1 MTEKTGVLDSH
12 HLGEVLKLS
21 SKRLGERCGAAAV
34 ELLARRLTEYIGTAE
49 DDGYSYVWRN
59 AIEEHEQD
67 SYKDDARSALVDA
80 VRDATLGASA
90 IDTPEAREA
99 VKLLLQSPY
108 PTLVRVGIYA
118 CGEHYGSIG
127 RVFWECVNDQ
137 WFVDIPYWHEIYWF
151 IKKSFIKFS
160 AAERSRFLG
169 IVDGLKGDW
178 NDESKQEEWDETQK
192 RDLLHPA
199 SGLGDSEVDMKYQE
213 LVERW
218 GPVRDHPDFH
228 AYTSGG
234 WVGERSPIA
243 SDALIAMSNE
253 ELIKFLKNFAP
264 SGHEWDGP
272 TYRGLASALSAAV
285 RASEDGFATSIE
297 LFADLARPYQHGLL
311 GGLKERWADD
321 KRNIDWV
328 ATLTLVRRV
337 VTMPEF
343 KAELEEGD
351 TQGWEPSVHWVIS
364 DIAALLK
371 SATGSERHLPVE
383 HYVLCLEIL
392 RLILSS
398 IQPTEVEQSADAV
411 SHAINSS
418 RGRTLEAFIHLSIAM
433 RREEV
438 AANQGDAKI
447 WSVVGPIFE
456 SELASSERGK
466 NADFA
471 ALAGMYCV
479 NLHYMN
485 SHWTE
490 SNFDRIFS
498 SSNEAAW
505 KNAAQGFSYQ
515 RYLYDWLYKK
525 LVEGGHL
532 RKMVFTDGLKDQV
545 ADRALQFLGLA
556 YLQDME
562 SLDGGGLLTDLIVG
576 LKVKELKQLCWFF
589 WTLRGGEPSARSPK
603 ILAFWQSV
611 AERVRQSGHDLPELQ
626 SALSQLIAFIQE
638 LSPTLVEALVEVAPH
653 AQVGHHG
660 YLLIEHLARL
670 ASEYPNEVATIYK
683 AAMTGFLPDYD
694 KKNIVECVT
703 ILADAGAIDEAE
715 WICNEYANQGSTL
728 LKETYENIRA
738 QQRAKANTG
747 NDDI

>member
-1 MTEKTGVLDSH
+1 MTDKTGVLDSH

-21 SKRLGERCGAAAV
+21 SKRLGERCGTAAV
-34 ELLARRLTEYIGTAE
+34 ELLARRLTEYIGSVE
-49 DDGYSYVWRN
+49 DDGHSYVWRN
-59 AIEEHEQD
+59 AIEGHEQD

-80 VRDATLGASA
+80 VRDATLGATA
-90 IDTPEAREA
+90 IDSPEAREV
-99 VKLLLQSPY
+99 VKLLLQSHY
-108 PTLVRVGIYA
+108 PTLVRVGIFS

-127 RVFWECVNDQ
+127 TVFWECVNDQ
-137 WFVDIPYWHEIYWF
+137 WFVNIPYWHEIYWF

-169 IVDGLKGDW
+169 IVNGLKGDW
-178 NDESKQEEWDETQK
+178 NDKAKQEEWDETQK

-199 SGLGDSEVDMKYQE
+199 SGLGDSEADKKYQE

-228 AYTSGG
+228 SYTSGG

-253 ELIKFLKNFAP
+253 ELIKFLKDFTP
-264 SGHEWDGP
+264 SSDDWDGP

-285 RASEDGFATSIE
+285 RASEDGFASSIE
-297 LFADLARPYQHGLL
+297 PFADLERPYQHGLL

-328 ATLTLVRRV
+328 ATLTLVRRIV
-337 VTMPEF
+337 GMPEF
-343 KAELEEGD
+343 KAELEEDGIK
-351 TQGWEPSVHWVIS
+351 GWEPSVHWVIS

-383 HYVLCLEIL
+383 HYLPCLEIL
-392 RLILSS
+392 RVILSS
-398 IQPTEVEQSADAV
+398 LQPTEAEQSDDAV

-418 RGRTLEAFIHLSIAM
+418 RGRTLEAFIHLSLAM

-438 AANQGDAKI
+438 AANQGDANI
-447 WSVVGPIFE
+447 WAAVGPIFE
-456 SELASSERGK
+456 SELARSEQGK

-479 NLHYMN
+479 NLHYIN
-485 SHWTE
+485 AHWTE

-505 KNAAQGFSYQ
+505 TNAAQGFSYQ
-515 RYLYDWLYKK
+515 SYLYDWLYKK

-562 SLDGGGLLTDLIVG
+562 SLEGGGLLTELIVE
-576 LKVKELKQLCWFF
+576 LNVEELKRLSWFF
-589 WTLRGGEPSARSPK
+589 WTLRGGEPSARSLK

-611 AERVRQSGHDLPELQ
+611 AARIRQSGDDLPELQ
-626 SALSQLIAFIQE
+626 SALSQLIAFVQE
-638 LSPTLVEALVEVAPH
+638 LSPILVEALVEAAPH
-653 AQVGHHG
+653 AQVGYHG
-660 YLLIEHLARL
+660 SLLIKHLARL
-670 ASEYPNEVATIYK
+670 ASQHPKEVATIYK
-683 AAMTGFLPDYD
+683 AAIAGFLPNFDPKD
-694 KKNIVECVT
+694 VVQCV
-703 ILADAGAIDEAE
+703 IRLADAGAVEDAE
-715 WICNEYANQGSTL
+715 WICNAYANQGSTL
-728 LKETYENIRA
+728 LKETYDEIRA
-738 QQRAKANTG
+738 KQRAKANAHNGET
-747 NDDI
+747 